1 MGIDSRRF
9 SPCPNV
15 AVYDD
20 IIFNDVR
27 AAEADLEQRL
37 DGDVIYFTSEI
48 RMNISSSSGR
58 GMFSNEL
65 PFVLG
70 VVTRYAAGCCSEA
83 CPMRGATD

>member
-15 AVYDD
+15 AVYHD
-20 IIFNDVR
+20 INFNDVR

-48 RMNISSSSGR
+48 CMNIRSSSGR
-58 GMFSNEL
+58 D
-65 PFVLG
+65 VQQRVAIRLG

>member
-1 MGIDSRRF
+1 L
-9 SPCPNV
+9 PNV
-15 AVYDD
+15 AVYDV

-37 DGDVIYFTSEI
+37 DADVMYFTSEI
-48 RMNISSSSGR
+48 RMNIRSSSGR
-58 GMFSNEL
+58 RLFSNEL

-83 CPMRGATD
+83 CPMRGATN